1 MEEAPVEQQAAQA
14 PRRRRQEAGEEVQVG
29 VRGKDALKQEA
40 LSYPWVQLYRLR
52 DRIYGNS
59 RNLVLNF

>member
-40 LSYPWVQLYRLR
+40 LSYP
-52 DRIYGNS
+52 
-59 RNLVLNF
+59 